1 MQLRYNYRAY
11 PNASQRRALASAFGC
26 ARVVWNDCL
35 RDRKQ
40 AHAAGL
46 PYVTSAE
53 LSRLRITQAKRTEE
67 RAWLADVSAVVL
79 QQSLRD
85 LDAAYRNFFGSL
97 KGKRQGRK
105 VGPPRYKSK
114 KDTRQSIRLNTNA
127 FCLQDD
133 GTVYVAKVG
142 HLKVTWSRRLPA
154 APTSLTVTKDSSGR
168 YFLSF
173 VVDTEP
179 DILPELEAESGLDLG
194 LSAFAVLSDG
204 TKIDSPRFL
213 RRAEKKLKRLQ
224 RELSRKQKGSKNR
237 AKARSRVARQHARV
251 ADRRRDWHHQASTQI
266 IRDSQAVYVEDLS
279 VSGLA
284 RTRLAKSVH
293 DAGWSAFVG
302 MLEYKA
308 VKHGRT
314 FARVDRAFPSS
325 QVCSACGFRDG
336 PKPLHVREWACREC
350 GTVHDRD
357 HNAARNVLVEGR
369 RIVAAGRAET
379 LNARGAPVRRAHVPA
394 QRGEAGSPRKGRTSQ
409 AGIPGLQA
417 REHVNPVSTDTQPTA
432 AVQAR
437 AVPMVPL
444 VSARPSGHA
453 LSREV

>member
-11 PNASQRRALASAFGC
+11 PDASQRRALAKAFGC
-26 ARVVWNDCL
+26 ARVVWNDRL
-35 RDRKQ
+35 RDRKE

-46 PYVTSAE
+46 PYVKSAE

-85 LDAAYRNFFGSL
+85 LDTAYKNFFDSVQ
-97 KGKRQGRK
+97 GKRQGRK
-105 VGPPRYKSK
+105 AGPPRYTSK

-127 FCLQDD
+127 FSLQDD

-142 HLKVTWSRRLPA
+142 DLKVTWSRRLPA
-154 APTSLTVTKDSSGR
+154 TPTSLTVTKDSSGR

-179 DILPELEAESGLDLG
+179 DILPGLKTDAGLDLG

-204 TKIDSPRFL
+204 SKIDSPRFL

-224 RELSRKQKGSKNR
+224 RELSRKAKGSNNR
-237 AKARSRVARQHARV
+237 AGARIKVARRHARV
-251 ADRRRDWHHQASTQI
+251 ADRRRDWHHKASTQI
-266 IRDSQAVYVEDLS
+266 IRDNQAVYVEDLA
-279 VSGLA
+279 VSGLG

-314 FARVDRAFPSS
+314 FAKADRAFPSS

-336 PKPLHVREWACREC
+336 RKPLHVRKWTCGEC
-350 GTVHDRD
+350 ATVHDRD
-357 HNAARNVLVEGR
+357 HNAARNVLLEGR
-369 RIVAAGRAET
+369 RIVATGRVET
-379 LNARGAPVRRAHVPA
+379 LNARGVPVRRAHMPA
-394 QRGEAGSPRKGRTSQ
+394 QRVEAGSPRKGQTTQ
-409 AGIPGLQA
+409 AGTPG
-417 REHVNPVSTDTQPTA
+417 P
-432 AVQAR
+432 
-437 AVPMVPL
+437 
-444 VSARPSGHA
+444 
-453 LSREV
+453 

>member
-11 PNASQRRALASAFGC
+11 PDTSQQRALARAFGC

-35 RDRKQ
+35 RDRKK

-67 RAWLADVSAVVL
+67 RAWLTEVSAVVL

-85 LDAAYRNFFGSL
+85 LDAAYKNFFDGL
-97 KGKRQGRK
+97 KGKRPGRK
-105 VGPPRYKSK
+105 VGPPRYKTK

-127 FCLQDD
+127 FSLKDD

-142 HLKVTWSRRLPA
+142 DLKVTWSRRLPA
-154 APTSLTVTKDSSGR
+154 APTSVTVIKDSCGR

-179 DILPELEAESGLDLG
+179 DTLPEVEAECGIDLG
-194 LSAFAVLSDG
+194 LSAFAILSDG
-204 TKIDSPRFL
+204 RKIDSPRFL
-213 RRAEKKLKRLQ
+213 RRAEKKLRRLQ
-224 RELSRKQKGSKNR
+224 RELARKQKGSKNR
-237 AKARSRVARQHARV
+237 AKARIKVARQHAKV
-251 ADRRRDWHHQASTQI
+251 ADRRRDFHHKASTQI
-266 IRDSQAVYVEDLS
+266 IRDNQAVYVEDLA
-279 VSGLA
+279 VSGLG

-308 VKHGRT
+308 VKHGRV
-314 FARVDRAFPSS
+314 FAKVDRVFPSS

-336 PKPLHVREWACREC
+336 PKPLHVREWTCGAC
-350 GTVHDRD
+350 GTVLDRD
-357 HNAARNVLVEGR
+357 HNAACNVLFEGR

-379 LNARGAPVRRAHVPA
+379 LNACGAPVRRAHVPA
-394 QRGEAGSPRKGRTSQ
+394 QRDEAGSPGKVRGPRVES
-409 AGIPGLQA
+409 LYF
-417 REHVNPVSTDTQPTA
+417 
-432 AVQAR
+432 
-437 AVPMVPL
+437 
-444 VSARPSGHA
+444 
-453 LSREV
+453 

>member
-1 MQLRYNYRAY
+1 MNLIFRRVRPRGVPTVIGMQLRYNYRTY
-11 PNASQRRALASAFGC
+11 PDASQCRSLARAFGC

-35 RDRKQ
+35 RDRRG

-46 PYVTSAE
+46 PYVKSAE

-85 LDAAYRNFFGSL
+85 LDTAYKNFFDSV
-97 KGKRQGRK
+97 KGKRRGRK

-114 KDTRQSIRLNTNA
+114 KDAQQSIRLNTNA
-127 FCLQDD
+127 FSLSGD

-142 HLKVTWSRRLPA
+142 NLKVKWSRQLPA

-173 VVDTEP
+173 VVDTQPE
-179 DILPELEAESGLDLG
+179 ILPQADTEAGIDLG

-204 TKIDSPRFL
+204 RKIGSPRFL

-224 RELSRKQKGSKNR
+224 RGLSRKVKGSKNR
-237 AKARSRVARQHARV
+237 AKARIKVARQHAKV
-251 ADRRRDWHHQASTQI
+251 ADRRRDFHHKASTQI
-266 IRDSQAVYVEDLS
+266 IRDNQAVYVEDLA
-279 VSGLA
+279 VAGLG

-314 FARVDRAFPSS
+314 FAKVDRAFPSS
-325 QVCSACGFRDG
+325 QICSACAFMDG
-336 PKPLHVREWACREC
+336 PKPLHIRLWTCGGC
-350 GTVHDRD
+350 GTVHERD
-357 HNAARNVLVEGR
+357 HNAARNVLFEGR

-379 LNARGAPVRRAHVPA
+379 QNACGAPVRRAHVPA
-394 QRGEAGSPRKGRTSQ
+394 QRGEAGSPRKGRMTQ
-409 AGIPGLQA
+409 AGIPGPQT
-417 REHVNPVSTDTQPTA
+417 REHVK
-432 AVQAR
+432 
-437 AVPMVPL
+437 
-444 VSARPSGHA
+444 
-453 LSREV
+453 

>member
-1 MQLRYNYRAY
+1 MKLRYNYRAY
-11 PNASQRRALASAFGC
+11 PDASQRRALAGAFGC

-35 RDRKQ
+35 RDRKE

-46 PYVTSAE
+46 PYVKSGD
-53 LSRLRITQAKRTEE
+53 LSKLRITQAKRTEE
-67 RAWLADVSAVVL
+67 RAWLADVSAVIL

-85 LDAAYRNFFGSL
+85 LDSAYKKFFDSL
-97 KGKRQGRK
+97 EGERHGRK

-114 KDTRQSIRLNTNA
+114 KDTRQSIRLTTSA
-127 FCLQDD
+127 FSLKEN

-142 HLKVTWSRRLPA
+142 NLKVKWSRRLPA
-154 APTSLTVTKDSSGR
+154 APTSLTVTKDSCGR

-179 DILPELEAESGLDLG
+179 DILPDLETESGIDLG

-204 TKIDSPRFL
+204 TKIASPRFL
-213 RRAEKKLKRLQ
+213 RRAEKKLKRLG
-224 RELSRKQKGSKNR
+224 RELSRKVKGSKNR
-237 AKARSRVARQHARV
+237 AKARMKVARQHAKV
-251 ADRRRDWHHQASTQI
+251 AYRRRDWHHKASTQI
-266 IRDSQAVYVEDLS
+266 IRDNQAVYVEDLA
-279 VSGLA
+279 VSGLC

-308 VKHGRT
+308 ALHGRT
-314 FARVDRAFPSS
+314 FVKVGRAFPSS

-336 PKPLHVREWACREC
+336 PKPLHVRQWTC
-350 GTVHDRD
+350 GGCGAVHDRD
-357 HNAARNVLVEGR
+357 HNAARNVLFEGR

-379 LNARGAPVRRAHVPA
+379 LNACGALVRRAHVPA
-394 QRGEAGSPRKGRTSQ
+394 QRGEAGSPRKGQPTQ

-417 REHVNPVSTDTQPTA
+417 REHVNSSP
-432 AVQAR
+432 
-437 AVPMVPL
+437 
-444 VSARPSGHA
+444 
-453 LSREV
+453 

>member
-11 PNASQRRALASAFGC
+11 PGASQRRALAQAFGC

-46 PYVTSAE
+46 PYLTSTE

-85 LDAAYRNFFGSL
+85 LDAAYKNFFDSL
-97 KGKRQGRK
+97 SGKRQGRRA
-105 VGPPRYKSK
+105 GPPRYKSK

-127 FCLQDD
+127 FTVTAN

-142 HLKVTWSRRLPA
+142 NLEVKWSRRLPA

-173 VVDTEP
+173 VVDTVP
-179 DILPELEAESGLDLG
+179 DILPEAETETGIDLG

-204 TKIDSPRFL
+204 TKISTPRFL

-237 AKARSRVARQHARV
+237 TKARIKVARQHARV
-251 ADRRRDWHHQASTQI
+251 ADRRRDWHHKASTQI
-266 IRDSQAVYVEDLS
+266 IRDNQAVHVEDLA

-293 DAGWSAFVG
+293 DAGWSAFVR

-308 VKHGRT
+308 AKHGRT
-314 FARVDRAFPSS
+314 FTRVDRFFPSS

-336 PKPLHVREWACREC
+336 PKPLHVREWACGEC

-357 HNAARNVLVEGR
+357 HNAARNVLFEGR

-379 LNARGAPVRRAHVPA
+379 QNARGAPVRRAHVPA
-394 QRGEAGSPRKGRTSQ
+394 QRGEAGSPRKGQATQ
-409 AGIPGLQA
+409 AGISGL
-417 REHVNPVSTDTQPTA
+417 
-432 AVQAR
+432 
-437 AVPMVPL
+437 
-444 VSARPSGHA
+444 
-453 LSREV
+453 

>member
-11 PNASQRRALASAFGC
+11 PGASQRRALARAFGC

-46 PYVTSAE
+46 PYVPSAE

-85 LDAAYRNFFGSL
+85 LDAAYKNFFDSL
-97 KGKRQGRK
+97 SGKRKGRK
-105 VGPPRYKSK
+105 AGPPRYKSK

-127 FCLQDD
+127 FTLTAN
-133 GTVYVAKVG
+133 GTVHVAKVG
-142 HLKVTWSRRLPA
+142 DLKVKWSRRLPA

-173 VVDTEP
+173 VVDTKP
-179 DILPELEAESGLDLG
+179 DILPEAETETGIDLG

-204 TKIDSPRFL
+204 TKISTPRFL

-237 AKARSRVARQHARV
+237 AKARIKVARQHARA
-251 ADRRRDWHHQASTQI
+251 ADRRRDFHHKASTQI
-266 IRDSQAVYVEDLS
+266 IRDNQAVYVEDLA

-293 DAGWSAFVG
+293 DAGWSAFVR

-308 VKHGRT
+308 AKHGRT
-314 FARVDRAFPSS
+314 FTRVDRAFPSS

-336 PKPLHVREWACREC
+336 PKPLHVRQWTCGAC

-357 HNAARNVLVEGR
+357 HNAARNILVEGR

-379 LNARGAPVRRAHVPA
+379 RNARGAPVRRAHVPA
-394 QRGEAGSPRKGRTSQ
+394 QRGEAGSPRKGQTTQ
-409 AGIPGLQA
+409 AGIPG
-417 REHVNPVSTDTQPTA
+417 H
-432 AVQAR
+432 
-437 AVPMVPL
+437 
-444 VSARPSGHA
+444 
-453 LSREV
+453 

>member
-1 MQLRYNYRAY
+1 MPATPVIGLPLHETNCSSIQGVQLRYNYWAY
-11 PNASQRRALASAFGC
+11 PDAAQRRALARAFGC

-35 RDRKQ
+35 RDREE

-53 LSRLRITQAKRTEE
+53 LSRRRITRAKRTAE
-67 RAWLADVSAVVL
+67 RAWLAEVSAVVL

-85 LDAAYRNFFGSL
+85 LDTAYKNFFDSL

-127 FCLQDD
+127 FSLHND

-142 HLKVTWSRRLPA
+142 NLKVKWSRRLPA
-154 APTSLTVTKDSSGR
+154 APTSLTVTKDSCGR
-168 YFLSF
+168 CFLSF

-179 DILPELEAESGLDLG
+179 DILPETEAESGIDLG

-204 TKIDSPRFL
+204 RKIDSPRFL
-213 RRAEKKLKRLQ
+213 RGRRRSSGVFSGSCPARPGDRRTGPRPASKSHASTPGWPTGAGTSTTRHPHRSFATTKRCMWKT
-224 RELSRKQKGSKNR
+224 SRCPVS
-237 AKARSRVARQHARV
+237 AHPARQVGARRGMV
-251 ADRRRDWHHQASTQI
+251 RVR
-266 IRDSQAVYVEDLS
+266 
-279 VSGLA
+279 
-284 RTRLAKSVH
+284 
-293 DAGWSAFVG
+293 G

-336 PKPLHVREWACREC
+336 PKPLHVRKWTCRAC

-357 HNAARNVLVEGR
+357 HNAARNVLREGR
-369 RIVAAGRAET
+369 RLLAAGRAET
-379 LNARGAPVRRAHVPA
+379 PNACGAPVRRAPVPA
-394 QRGEAGSPRKGRTSQ
+394 QRGEAGSPRKGLTTQ

-417 REHVNPVSTDTQPTA
+417 RRHVKVTHCSATSDR
-432 AVQAR
+432 R
-437 AVPMVPL
+437 AP
-444 VSARPSGHA
+444 R
-453 LSREV
+453 

>member
-1 MQLRYNYRAY
+1 MRLRYNYRAH
-11 PNASQRRALASAFGC
+11 PDAPQRRALAKAFGC

-35 RDRKQ
+35 RDRKE

-85 LDAAYRNFFGSL
+85 LDTAYKNFFDSL
-97 KGKRQGRK
+97 TGKRKGRK
-105 VGPPRYKSK
+105 AGPPRFKSK
-114 KDTRQSIRLNTNA
+114 KDTRQSVRLNTNA
-127 FCLQDD
+127 FCLQEN

-142 HLKVTWSRRLPA
+142 NLKVTWSRRLPA
-154 APTSLTVTKDSSGR
+154 APTSVTVTKDSCGR

-179 DILPELEAESGLDLG
+179 DILPEAGIDTGIDLG

-204 TKIDSPRFL
+204 TKIASPRFL
-213 RRAEKKLKRLQ
+213 RRAEKKLRRLQ
-224 RELSRKQKGSKNR
+224 RELSRKVKGSKN
-237 AKARSRVARQHARV
+237 
-251 ADRRRDWHHQASTQI
+251 
-266 IRDSQAVYVEDLS
+266 VEDLA

-293 DAGWSAFVG
+293 DAGWSAFTG

-308 VKHGRT
+308 ARHGRT
-314 FARVDRAFPSS
+314 FVKVGRAFPSS
-325 QVCSACGFRDG
+325 QICSACGFRDG
-336 PKPLHVREWACREC
+336 PKPLHIREWTCSAC
-350 GTVHDRD
+350 GTAHDRD
-357 HNAARNVLVEGR
+357 HNAGRNVLFEGR

-379 LNARGAPVRRAHVPA
+379 RNACGASVRRAPVPA
-394 QRGEAGSPRKGRTSQ
+394 QRGEAGSSRKGRRTAQ
-409 AGIPGLQA
+409 AGIPGL
-417 REHVNPVSTDTQPTA
+417 
-432 AVQAR
+432 
-437 AVPMVPL
+437 
-444 VSARPSGHA
+444 
-453 LSREV
+453 

>member
-11 PNASQRRALASAFGC
+11 PVASQRRALARAFGC

-35 RDRKQ
+35 RDRKE

-46 PYVTSAE
+46 PYMKSAE
-53 LSRLRITQAKRTEE
+53 LSRLRITQAKHTEE

-85 LDAAYRNFFGSL
+85 LDTAYKNFFDSV

-105 VGPPRYKSK
+105 TGPPRYKSK

-127 FCLQDD
+127 FSLQGD

-142 HLKVTWSRRLPA
+142 NLNVTWSRRLPA

-168 YFLSF
+168 YVLSF

-179 DILPELEAESGLDLG
+179 DILPEVEAESGIDLG

-204 TKIDSPRFL
+204 RKIDSPRFL
-213 RRAEKKLKRLQ
+213 RRAEKKLERLQ
-224 RELSRKQKGSKNR
+224 REHSRKAKGSKNR
-237 AKARSRVARQHARV
+237 AKARIKVARQHAKV
-251 ADRRRDWHHQASTQI
+251 ADRRRDWHHKASTQI
-266 IRDSQAVYVEDLS
+266 IRDNQAVYVEDLA
-279 VSGLA
+279 VSGLG

-293 DAGWSAFVG
+293 DAGWSAFTA

-314 FARVDRAFPSS
+314 FAKVDRTFPSS
-325 QVCSACGFRDG
+325 QVCSVCGFRDG
-336 PKPLHVREWACREC
+336 PKPLHVRAWTCGEC
-350 GTVHDRD
+350 ATVHDRD
-357 HNAARNVLVEGR
+357 HNAARNVLFEGR
-369 RIVAAGRAET
+369 RIVATGRVET
-379 LNARGAPVRRAHVPA
+379 LNACGVPVRRAHVPA
-394 QRGEAGSPRKGRTSQ
+394 QRGETGSPRKGQTTQ
-409 AGIPGLQA
+409 AGITGLQA
-417 REHVNPVSTDTQPTA
+417 REHVKV
-432 AVQAR
+432 AV
-437 AVPMVPL
+437 
-444 VSARPSGHA
+444 
-453 LSREV
+453 